1 LTTSLN
7 CHIIAIA
14 VVVFFN
20 PPYLE
25 ESMFKF
31 AAGVIFGIVIS
42 TIGFGGLANI
52 GDKSIQKVQEVAK
65 EVAQ

>member
-1 LTTSLN
+1 
-7 CHIIAIA
+7 
-14 VVVFFN
+14 
-20 PPYLE
+20 
-25 ESMFKF
+25 MFKF

>member
-1 LTTSLN
+1 
-7 CHIIAIA
+7 
-14 VVVFFN
+14 
-20 PPYLE
+20 
-25 ESMFKF
+25 MFKF

-42 TIGFGGLANI
+42 TIGFSGLANI